1 MQTSS
6 SSSHKRLKT
15 PVLRLRTTGNLV
27 VSRDDEITHPAP
39 LLLAGV
45 LTTPAFAQTRIATID
60 LRKAFEGYWK
70 KKEAEATLKEQ
81 GADMEKELKAMVDD
95 LTKARDNYKK
105 LVSDASDPAISSEE
119 RDKRKKSAED
129 KLRDIKD
136 QEERA
141 QSFNRNAQTNL
152 DERKKRVRDNILNE
166 IKNVTS
172 AKAKEKGASL
182 VVDIAAESINGTP
195 VVLFS
200 NGEMDITQPVIDQL
214 NAGAPASN
222 SSTPKSDEKK
232 K

>member
-1 MQTSS
+1 MM
-6 SSSHKRLKT
+6 KLR
-15 PVLRLRTTGNLV
+15 VLPL
-27 VSRDDEITHPAP
+27 

-45 LTTPAFAQTRIATID
+45 LTMPAFAQSRIATID

-95 LTKARDNYKK
+95 LTKARDSYKK

-152 DERKKRVRDNILNE
+152 DE
-166 IKNVTS
+166 
-172 AKAKEKGASL
+172 
-182 VVDIAAESINGTP
+182 
-195 VVLFS
+195 
-200 NGEMDITQPVIDQL
+200 
-214 NAGAPASN
+214 
-222 SSTPKSDEKK
+222 
-232 K
+232 

>member
-1 MQTSS
+1 MM
-6 SSSHKRLKT
+6 KLR
-15 PVLRLRTTGNLV
+15 VLPL
-27 VSRDDEITHPAP
+27 

-45 LTTPAFAQTRIATID
+45 LTMPAFAQSRIATID

-95 LTKARDNYKK
+95 LTKARDSYKK

-152 DERKKRVRDNILNE
+152 DERKKRVRDNILSE
-166 IKNVTS
+166 IKNVTA
-172 AKAKEKGASL
+172 AKAKDKGASL
-182 VVDIAAESINGTP
+182 VVDTAAESVNGTP

-200 NGEMDITQPVIDQL
+200 NGEMDITQAVIEQL
-214 NAGAPASN
+214 NAGAPTST
-222 SSTPKSDEKK
+222 SSSPKSDEKK